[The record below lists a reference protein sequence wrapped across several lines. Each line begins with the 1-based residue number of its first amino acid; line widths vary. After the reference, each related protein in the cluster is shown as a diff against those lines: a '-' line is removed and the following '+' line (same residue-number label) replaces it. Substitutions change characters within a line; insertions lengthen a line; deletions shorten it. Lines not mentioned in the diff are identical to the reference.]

1 MFTKYSRKQWIRAS
15 LAAAALLTL
24 VVLVVLASGSQTLLI
39 SSSDGNQMGNSD
51 SLLSSISYEGDYITF
66 MSAAQDLVDEQ
77 FESDFFVDIY
87 LMKNDNDPETPQV
100 SHVSSGA
107 NSSSTL
113 PAISRVE
120 GDAVNDGRYIAFQ
133 SYSSTFTKM
142 TTDSDPSTNSDV
154 FLYDRQDDKIYAISK
169 GFGGAAPDA
178 DSGAPGR
185 ISFGWPEGNGG
196 VRSAIDNPVHPGA
209 GVYVYDDPIDNPDG
223 GMQSYVVFES
233 LATNLVS
240 PATSGTQHLFV
251 RDVAGEATT
260 LLTRTADGSAEAN
273 GDSTHPVVSTDGRFV
288 VFVSIATNLVSGVTN
303 GQYHIYLL
311 DRDADNDGIYD
322 EYGGD
327 GGVRYYLVSGH
338 YNGGTDYVSVGNGSS
353 WYPSITTTG
362 SGISRVVYIVYQSAA
377 DNLLGDGVDANN
389 ATDIFLY
396 SLPPNAENKYQ
407 NTYLIS
413 RASGESG
420 AQGDFHSL
428 TPNIS
433 GDGKFIAFTSYST
446 NLVLMDS
453 NYNCQFDFNGET
465 YTNCPDIFVRYYD
478 STFGV
483 YQTWRVSL
491 TSIGTQAL
499 YNTSLPSMNGDGG
512 LAAFTSYSDLR
523 ENYVFDQ
530 LEAMQIFMRNQGEG
544 EDIGNPNIQ
553 PSTGDFYAPEGQP
566 TWITFT
572 LTFLGPLTIDHGG
585 VNQIQIIG
593 EDAAN
598 FVIPPASDTCSGGAF
613 SPGDTCSFA
622 VVFTPDGTD
631 VRTAQVQ
638 IPVDDARGYLFVGL
652 RGYTIVRYF
661 PLLTAQ

>member
-1 MFTKYSRKQWIRAS
+1 MFKKISHTKWFRGALTAVGLLALVVMVA
-15 LAAAALLTL
+15 LAA
-24 VVLVVLASGSQTLLI
+24 GGQTTLI
-39 SSSDGNQMGNSD
+39 SSSDGSQMGDYD
-51 SLLSSISYEGDYITF
+51 SLLSSISHNGNYITF
-66 MSAAQDLVDEQ
+66 MSEAQNLVAGQ
-77 FESDFFVDIY
+77 PESDLFVDIY
-87 LMKNDNDPETPQV
+87 LNNTTNGEV
-100 SHVSSGA
+100 SRISNGA

-113 PAISRVE
+113 PSISRVN
-120 GDAVNDGRYIAFQ
+120 GDVDNDGRFIAFQ
-133 SYSSTFTKM
+133 SYSSTFSKM
-142 TTDSDPSTNSDV
+142 AGGESDPGPNSDV
-154 FLYDRQDDKIYAISK
+154 FLYDHQADLIYAISK
-169 GFGGAAPDA
+169 GYGGAETNG

-196 VRSAIDNPVHPGA
+196 VKSAIDNPVHPGSA
-209 GVYVYDDPIDNPDG
+209 VYVRDDPNDNPDG
-223 GMQSYVVFES
+223 GMQPYVVFES
-233 LATNLVS
+233 LATNLVN
-240 PATSGTQHLFV
+240 PATNGKQHLFA
-251 RDVAGEATT
+251 RDFSGGTTT

-288 VFVSIATNLVSGVTN
+288 VFVSNATNLVGGVTN
-303 GQYHIYLL
+303 GHYHIYLL
-311 DRDADNDGIYD
+311 DRDDDRNGTYD
-322 EYGGD
+322 EYGGS
-327 GGVRYYLVSGH
+327 GSVRYYLVSGY
-338 YNGGTDYVSVGNGSS
+338 YNGGTDYAAVGNGSS
-353 WYPSITTTG
+353 WYPSITTVG
-362 SGISRVVYIVYQSAA
+362 DGISQVVYIVYQSAA
-377 DNLLGDGVDANN
+377 NNLLGDGADSNN

-396 SLPPNAENKYQ
+396 SLPPNAVNKYQ
-407 NTYLIS
+407 TTFLIS
-413 RASGESG
+413 RASGGSG
-420 AQGDFHSL
+420 AQGNFHSL

-453 NYNCQFDFNGET
+453 NYNCLFDFNGLT

-478 STFGV
+478 INYGV

-499 YNTSLPSMNGDGG
+499 YNSSLPSMNGDGS

-530 LEAMQIFMRNQGEG
+530 LESMQIFMRNQGEG

-585 VNQIQIIG
+585 DGLIRVVG

-598 FVIPPASDTCSGGAF
+598 FVIPSESDTCSGGAF
-613 SPGDTCSFA
+613 SAGDTCSFA

-631 VRTAQVQ
+631 VRTAQVR
-638 IPVDDARGYLFVGL
+638 IPVDDARGYLYVGL

-661 PLLTAQ
+661 PLLTMQ